1 MAARP
6 LVARQPNERLQ
17 ALIQEA
23 GCSNAGLARRVNMCG
38 AEHGLDLRYD
48 KTSVARWLRGQQ
60 PRGRAPA
67 IIAEALGRKLGRTVT
82 IDEIGMANGKNLASG
97 RRAPVLADR
106 PRGDRAGL
114 RAVAQRRRAARLP
127 QSGSTVAASALVE
140 PSRDWLITGADTQ
153 VARTAGARVGHL
165 GRRGG
170 AGDDRRRSV
179 DLDHRFGSGHVRPV
193 VVHYLN
199 SVVSG
204 LLAGSYRESV
214 GRELFAAVARLTE
227 LAGYMAVDT
236 GQPGLAQRYYIQALR
251 LAQAAGDRGY
261 GGYVLAASMSH
272 LAAQLGNPREIAQ
285 LARAAQEGA
294 RGQVTPRAEAMFC
307 AAEARGHALMGDAPG
322 LPGAWPGGRSPRWSA
337 AEAAAD
343 AGDDP
348 VVDRATSTRPIWP
361 TNWPTATGTWARPR
375 PRRAARAGG
384 AGRASRRPGAAPGH
398 RAAAAGHGAG
408 AAARGGAGLPH
419 GHAGGGAAGRAALQP
434 GRGVSGRLPAASGA
448 VPGRA
453 GGAGVRG
460 AAGAAGHGGLNAG
473 PAARLDGAATAS
485 ATAGGCLA
493 RGAGCRTAPA
503 RAGLAVRA
511 AGGDQATWSNVAA
524 TR

>member
-23 GCSNAGLARRVNMCG
+23 GCSNAGLARRVNMVG
-38 AEHGLDLRYD
+38 AERGLDLRYD

-60 PRGRAPA
+60 PRGRAPG

-97 RRAPVLADR
+97 VGLQFSPTVLGAIEQVCELWRSDVGRRDFLS
-106 PRGDRAGL
+106 GS
-114 RAVAQRRRAARLP
+114 AVA
-127 QSGSTVAASALVE
+127 SSALVE
-140 PSRDWLITGADTQ
+140 PSRDWLITGADTA
-153 VARTAGARVGHL
+153 VARNTGARVG
-165 GRRGG
+165 
-170 AGDDRRRSV
+170 DSDV
-179 DLDHRFGSGHVRPV
+179 DAVRAMTRALIELDHRFGSGHVRPV

-204 LLAGSYRESV
+204 LLSGSYRESV
-214 GRELFAAVARLTE
+214 GRGLFAAVSRLTE

-294 RGQVTPRAEAMFC
+294 RGHVPPRAQAMFF
-307 AAEARGHALMGDAPG
+307 AAEARGHALMGDARTCDEVAKRAITA
-322 LPGAWPGGRSPRWSA
+322 L
-337 AEAAAD
+337 EH

-348 VVDRATSTRPIWP
+348 DDDPEWIAHFDHAYLADELAHCYRDLGRPDEAGRYAAESLEGHPESRARRRAIGMVLLA
-361 TNWPTATGTWARPR
+361 TAQVQQREVEQACHTGT
-375 PRRAARAGG
+375 RAVELLGTLR
-384 AGRASRRPGAAPGH
+384 S
-398 RAAAAGHGAG
+398 
-408 AAARGGAGLPH
+408 
-419 GHAGGGAAGRAALQP
+419 
-434 GRGVSGRLPAASGA
+434 S
-448 VPGRA
+448 
-453 GGAGVRG
+453 RG
-460 AAGAAGHGGLNAG
+460 AEYLDDLQQRLEPYGNE
-473 PAARLDGAATAS
+473 PAVREFGARLEIQAA
-485 ATAGGCLA
+485 
-493 RGAGCRTAPA
+493 
-503 RAGLAVRA
+503 
-511 AGGDQATWSNVAA
+511 
-524 TR
+524 

>member
-60 PRGRAPA
+60 PRGRAPG

-97 RRAPVLADR
+97 VGLQFSPTVLGAIEQVCELWRSDVGRRDFL
-106 PRGDRAGL
+106 
-114 RAVAQRRRAARLP
+114 
-127 QSGSTVAASALVE
+127 SGSSVAASALVE
-140 PSRDWLITGADTQ
+140 PSRDWLISSPDPQ
-153 VARTAGARVGHL
+153 VGRTAGPRVGL
-165 GRRGG
+165 SDV
-170 AGDDRRRSV
+170 AAV
-179 DLDHRFGSGHVRPV
+179 KAMTEALTQLDHQFGSGHVRPV

-204 LLAGSYRESV
+204 LLAGSYREAV

-285 LARAAQEGA
+285 LARAAQEGT
-294 RGQVTPRAEAMFC
+294 RGRVTPRAEAMFY
-307 AAEARGHALMGDAPG
+307 AAEARGHALLGDAR
-322 LPGAWPGGRSPRWSA
+322 ATQVVAGRA
-337 AEAAAD
+337 VD
-343 AGDDP
+343 AMDRATGESGSGDDP
-348 VVDRATSTRPIWP
+348 VWIRHFDHAYL
-361 TNWPTATGTWARPR
+361 ADEMAHC
-375 PRRAARAGG
+375 
-384 AGRASRRPGAAPGH
+384 H
-398 RAAAAGHGAG
+398 RDLGQAD
-408 AAARGGAGLPH
+408 AAARSAQESLDGHPETRARRRAIGLVLLATAQVQRREVEQACH
-419 GHAGGGAAGRAALQP
+419 TGLK
-434 GRGVSGRLPAASGA
+434 A
-448 VPGRA
+448 VELLGTLRSN
-453 GGAGVRG
+453 RG
-460 AAGAAGHGGLNAG
+460 AEYLDDFQQRLEPYREEPVVREFGARVDLQ
-473 PAARLDGAATAS
+473 AA
-485 ATAGGCLA
+485 
-493 RGAGCRTAPA
+493 
-503 RAGLAVRA
+503 
-511 AGGDQATWSNVAA
+511 
-524 TR
+524 

>member
-97 RRAPVLADR
+97 VGLQFSPTVLGAIEQVCELWRSDVGRRDFL
-106 PRGDRAGL
+106 
-114 RAVAQRRRAARLP
+114 
-127 QSGSTVAASALVE
+127 SGSSVAASALVE
-140 PSRDWLITGADTQ
+140 PSRDWLITGMDQQ
-153 VARTAGARVGHL
+153 VARSAGARVGTADVEAVRAMTDAL
-165 GRRGG
+165 TQ
-170 AGDDRRRSV
+170 
-179 DLDHRFGSGHVRPV
+179 LDHQFGSGHVRPV

-204 LLAGSYRESV
+204 LLAGSYREAV

-227 LAGYMAVDT
+227 LAGYMAIDT

-294 RGQVTPRAEAMFC
+294 RGRVTPRAEAMFY
-307 AAEARGHALMGDAPG
+307 AAEARGHALLGDARTTQLVVARAEVAMERAESSGSGSGPG
-322 LPGAWPGGRSPRWSA
+322 SGS
-337 AEAAAD
+337 
-343 AGDDP
+343 GDDP
-348 VVDRATSTRPIWP
+348 VWIRHFDRAYLADELAHCYRDLGQ
-361 TNWPTATGTWARPR
+361 ADAAE
-375 PRRAARAGG
+375 RAARE
-384 AGRASRRPGAAPGH
+384 
-398 RAAAAGHGAG
+398 
-408 AAARGGAGLPH
+408 
-419 GHAGGGAAGRAALQP
+419 ALD
-434 GRGVSGRLPAASGA
+434 RLPETRVRRRAIGLVLLATAQVQRREVEHACHTGMRA
-448 VPGRA
+448 VELLGTLRSN
-453 GGAGVRG
+453 RG
-460 AAGAAGHGGLNAG
+460 AEYLDDLQQRLEPFGEEAVVREFG
-473 PAARLDGAATAS
+473 ARLDVQAA
-485 ATAGGCLA
+485 
-493 RGAGCRTAPA
+493 
-503 RAGLAVRA
+503 
-511 AGGDQATWSNVAA
+511 
-524 TR
+524 

>member
-60 PRGRAPA
+60 PRGRAPG
-67 IIAEALGRKLGRTVT
+67 IIAEAIGRKLGRTVT

-97 RRAPVLADR
+97 IGLQFSPTVPGAIEQVCELWRSDVGRRDFL
-106 PRGDRAGL
+106 
-114 RAVAQRRRAARLP
+114 
-127 QSGSTVAASALVE
+127 SGSTVAASALVE
-140 PSRDWLITGADTQ
+140 PSRDWLITGTDTQ
-153 VARTAGARVGHL
+153 VARTAGGGRVGTSDVEAVRATTNAL
-165 GRRGG
+165 
-170 AGDDRRRSV
+170 V
-179 DLDHRFGSGHVRPV
+179 DLDHRFGSGHVRPI

-204 LLAGSYRESV
+204 LLSGSYREAV
-214 GRELFAAVARLTE
+214 GRDLFAAVARLTE

-307 AAEARGHALMGDAPG
+307 AAEARGHALMGDARACNQVAG
-322 LPGAWPGGRSPRWSA
+322 KALA
-337 AEAAAD
+337 ALERTEED
-343 AGDDP
+343 SGDDP
-348 VVDRATSTRPIWP
+348 VWIAHFDHAYL
-361 TNWPTATGTWARPR
+361 ADELAHC
-375 PRRAARAGG
+375 
-384 AGRASRRPGAAPGH
+384 H
-398 RAAAAGHGAG
+398 RDLGQGQ
-408 AAARGGAGLPH
+408 AAARRAQDALD
-419 GHAGGGAAGRAALQP
+419 GHPEGRARRRAIGLVLLATAQVQQREIEQACHT
-434 GRGVSGRLPAASGA
+434 GTRA
-448 VPGRA
+448 VELLGTLRSN
-453 GGAGVRG
+453 RG
-460 AAGAAGHGGLNAG
+460 AEYLEDFQQRLAPFRDE
-473 PAARLDGAATAS
+473 PAVREFGARLEMQAA
-485 ATAGGCLA
+485 
-493 RGAGCRTAPA
+493 
-503 RAGLAVRA
+503 
-511 AGGDQATWSNVAA
+511 
-524 TR
+524 

>member
-23 GCSNAGLARRVNMCG
+23 GCSNAGLARRVNMVG
-38 AEHGLDLRYD
+38 AERGLDLRYD

-60 PRGRAPA
+60 PRGRAPG

-97 RRAPVLADR
+97 VGLQFSPTVLGAIEQVCELWRSDVGRRDFLS
-106 PRGDRAGL
+106 G
-114 RAVAQRRRAARLP
+114 AA
-127 QSGSTVAASALVE
+127 VAASALVE

-153 VARTAGARVGHL
+153 VARTAGARVGVSDVEAVRAMTTAL
-165 GRRGG
+165 TE
-170 AGDDRRRSV
+170 
-179 DLDHRFGSGHVRPV
+179 LDHRFGSGHVRPV
-193 VVHYLN
+193 LVHYLN

-204 LLAGSYRESV
+204 LLSGSYRESV

-294 RGQVTPRAEAMFC
+294 RGQVTPRAEAMFF
-307 AAEARGHALMGDAPG
+307 AAEARGHAVLGDARTCHEVAG
-322 LPGAWPGGRSPRWSA
+322 KALA
-337 AEAAAD
+337 ALERAEPS

-348 VVDRATSTRPIWP
+348 VWIAHFDDAYLADELAHCYRDLGQPEAAAHHASHALEGHPESRARRRAIGLVLLA
-361 TNWPTATGTWARPR
+361 TAQVQQREVEQACHTGT
-375 PRRAARAGG
+375 RAVE
-384 AGRASRRPGAAPGH
+384 
-398 RAAAAGHGAG
+398 
-408 AAARGGAGLPH
+408 L
-419 GHAGGGAAGRAALQP
+419 L
-434 GRGVSGRLPAASGA
+434 GRLRSS
-448 VPGRA
+448 
-453 GGAGVRG
+453 RG
-460 AAGAAGHGGLNAG
+460 AEYLEDLQQRLEPYGDESAVREFG
-473 PAARLDGAATAS
+473 ARLELQAA
-485 ATAGGCLA
+485 
-493 RGAGCRTAPA
+493 
-503 RAGLAVRA
+503 
-511 AGGDQATWSNVAA
+511 
-524 TR
+524 

>member
-60 PRGRAPA
+60 PRGRAPG

-97 RRAPVLADR
+97 VGLQFSPTVLGAIEQVCELWRSDVGRRDFL
-106 PRGDRAGL
+106 
-114 RAVAQRRRAARLP
+114 
-127 QSGSTVAASALVE
+127 SGSTVAASALVE
-140 PSRDWLITGADTQ
+140 PSRDWLISSADSQ
-153 VARTAGARVGHL
+153 VGRTAGPRVGMPDVAAVQAMTQAL
-165 GRRGG
+165 TE
-170 AGDDRRRSV
+170 
-179 DLDHRFGSGHVRPV
+179 LDHQFGSGHVRPV

-204 LLAGSYRESV
+204 LLAGSYREAV

-285 LARAAQEGA
+285 LARAAQEGT
-294 RGQVTPRAEAMFC
+294 RGRVTPRAEAMFY
-307 AAEARGHALMGDAPG
+307 AAEARGHALLGDAR
-322 LPGAWPGGRSPRWSA
+322 ATQSVAGRAVEAMDRA
-337 AEAAAD
+337 AGEEES
-343 AGDDP
+343 GDDP
-348 VVDRATSTRPIWP
+348 VWISHFDHAYL
-361 TNWPTATGTWARPR
+361 ADELAHC
-375 PRRAARAGG
+375 
-384 AGRASRRPGAAPGH
+384 H
-398 RAAAAGHGAG
+398 RDLGQAD
-408 AAARGGAGLPH
+408 AAARSAQESLDGHPEKRARRRAIGLVLLATAQVQRREVEQACH
-419 GHAGGGAAGRAALQP
+419 TGLK
-434 GRGVSGRLPAASGA
+434 A
-448 VPGRA
+448 VELLGTLRSN
-453 GGAGVRG
+453 RG
-460 AAGAAGHGGLNAG
+460 AEYLEDLQQRLEPYRDEPVVREFGSRVDAQAA
-473 PAARLDGAATAS
+473 
-485 ATAGGCLA
+485 
-493 RGAGCRTAPA
+493 
-503 RAGLAVRA
+503 
-511 AGGDQATWSNVAA
+511 
-524 TR
+524 

>member
-67 IIAEALGRKLGRTVT
+67 IVAEALGRKLGRTVT

-97 RRAPVLADR
+97 VGLQFSPTVLGAIEQVCELWRSDVGRRDFL
-106 PRGDRAGL
+106 
-114 RAVAQRRRAARLP
+114 
-127 QSGSTVAASALVE
+127 SGSTVAASALVE
-140 PSRDWLITGADTQ
+140 PSRDWLITSADPQ
-153 VARTAGARVGHL
+153 VARTAGARVGAADVAAVAATTEAL
-165 GRRGG
+165 
-170 AGDDRRRSV
+170 V
-179 DLDHRFGSGHVRPV
+179 ELDHRYGSGHVRPV

-214 GRELFAAVARLTE
+214 GRDLFAAVARLTE

-272 LAAQLGNPREIAQ
+272 LAAALGNPREIAQ

-294 RGQVTPRAEAMFC
+294 RGQVTPRACAMFH
-307 AAEARGHALMGDAPG
+307 AAEARGHALLGDTRACQT
-322 LPGAWPGGRSPRWSA
+322 SA
-337 AEAAAD
+337 DHAVTALERAAD
-343 AGDDP
+343 TPDSGDDP
-348 VVDRATSTRPIWP
+348 VWIHHFDHAYLADELAHCHRDLGQGEVAAQHAREAIDGHPETRGRRRAIGLLLLAAAQVQQREVEE
-361 TNWPTATGTWARPR
+361 ACHTGTRAVEILSGLRTNRGTEYLDDFQQRLEPFRDAPVVREFSARLEV
-375 PRRAARAGG
+375 
-384 AGRASRRPGAAPGH
+384 
-398 RAAAAGHGAG
+398 AAA
-408 AAARGGAGLPH
+408 
-419 GHAGGGAAGRAALQP
+419 
-434 GRGVSGRLPAASGA
+434 
-448 VPGRA
+448 
-453 GGAGVRG
+453 
-460 AAGAAGHGGLNAG
+460 
-473 PAARLDGAATAS
+473 
-485 ATAGGCLA
+485 
-493 RGAGCRTAPA
+493 
-503 RAGLAVRA
+503 
-511 AGGDQATWSNVAA
+511 
-524 TR
+524 

>member
-60 PRGRAPA
+60 PRGRAPG
-67 IIAEALGRKLGRTVT
+67 IIAEAIGRKLGRTVT

-97 RRAPVLADR
+97 IGLQFSPTVLGAIEQVCELWRSDVGRRDFL
-106 PRGDRAGL
+106 
-114 RAVAQRRRAARLP
+114 
-127 QSGSTVAASALVE
+127 SGSTVAASALVE
-140 PSRDWLITGADTQ
+140 PSRDWLITGADSQ
-153 VARTAGARVGHL
+153 VARTAGGGRVGASDVEAVRATTDAL
-165 GRRGG
+165 V
-170 AGDDRRRSV
+170 A
-179 DLDHRFGSGHVRPV
+179 LDHRFGSGHVRPI

-204 LLAGSYRESV
+204 LLSGSYRESV
-214 GRELFAAVARLTE
+214 GRDLFAAVARLTE

-272 LAAQLGNPREIAQ
+272 LAAELGNPREIAQ

-307 AAEARGHALMGDAPG
+307 AAEARGHALMGDARACNQMAG
-322 LPGAWPGGRSPRWSA
+322 KALGALERTG
-337 AEAAAD
+337 ED
-343 AGDDP
+343 TGDDP
-348 VVDRATSTRPIWP
+348 VWIAHFDHAYL
-361 TNWPTATGTWARPR
+361 ADELAHC
-375 PRRAARAGG
+375 
-384 AGRASRRPGAAPGH
+384 H
-398 RAAAAGHGAG
+398 RDLGQGE
-408 AAARGGAGLPH
+408 AAARRAQDALDGHPDSRARRRAIGLVVLATAQIQQREVEQACH
-419 GHAGGGAAGRAALQP
+419 TGTRAVELL
-434 GRGVSGRLPAASGA
+434 GTLRSN
-448 VPGRA
+448 
-453 GGAGVRG
+453 RG
-460 AAGAAGHGGLNAG
+460 AEYLEDFQQ
-473 PAARLDGAATAS
+473 RLAPY
-485 ATAGGCLA
+485 
-493 RGAGCRTAPA
+493 RGEP
-503 RAGLAVRA
+503 AVREFGARMAMQA
-511 AGGDQATWSNVAA
+511 A
-524 TR
+524 

>member
-97 RRAPVLADR
+97 VGLQFSPTVLGAIEQVCELWRSDVGRRDFL
-106 PRGDRAGL
+106 
-114 RAVAQRRRAARLP
+114 
-127 QSGSTVAASALVE
+127 SGSSVAASALVE
-140 PSRDWLITGADTQ
+140 PSRDWLISSPDSQ
-153 VARTAGARVGHL
+153 VARQAGPRVGQSDVAAVKAMTQAL
-165 GRRGG
+165 
-170 AGDDRRRSV
+170 V
-179 DLDHRFGSGHVRPV
+179 DLDHQYGSGHVRPV

-204 LLAGSYRESV
+204 LLAGSYREAV

-227 LAGYMAVDT
+227 LAGYMAIDT

-294 RGQVTPRAEAMFC
+294 RGRVTPRAEAMFY
-307 AAEARGHALMGDAPG
+307 AAEARGHALMGDARAAQAASG
-322 LPGAWPGGRSPRWSA
+322 RAVGALEAADPNSGDDPAWIAHFDEAYLADELAHCHRDLGQ
-337 AEAAAD
+337 AEAAARR
-343 AGDDP
+343 AEEALARLPETKARRRAIGYVLLATALVQKREVEQACHTGLKAVELLENLRSNRGAEYLDDFQQRLEPFRDEP
-348 VVDRATSTRPIWP
+348 VVREF
-361 TNWPTATGTWARPR
+361 G
-375 PRRAARAGG
+375 
-384 AGRASRRPGAAPGH
+384 
-398 RAAAAGHGAG
+398 
-408 AAARGGAGLPH
+408 
-419 GHAGGGAAGRAALQP
+419 
-434 GRGVSGRLPAASGA
+434 
-448 VPGRA
+448 
-453 GGAGVRG
+453 
-460 AAGAAGHGGLNAG
+460 
-473 PAARLDGAATAS
+473 ARLDLQAAA
-485 ATAGGCLA
+485 
-493 RGAGCRTAPA
+493 
-503 RAGLAVRA
+503 
-511 AGGDQATWSNVAA
+511 
-524 TR
+524 

>member
-67 IIAEALGRKLGRTVT
+67 VIAEALGRKLGRTVT

-97 RRAPVLADR
+97 VGLQFSPTVLGAIEQVCELWRSDVGRRDFLS
-106 PRGDRAGL
+106 GTS
-114 RAVAQRRRAARLP
+114 VA
-127 QSGSTVAASALVE
+127 SSALVE
-140 PSRDWLITGADTQ
+140 PSRDWLITAADAQ
-153 VARTAGARVGHL
+153 VARSAGARVGTADVEAVRATTEAL
-165 GRRGG
+165 
-170 AGDDRRRSV
+170 V
-179 DLDHRFGSGHVRPV
+179 ELDHRYGSGHVRPV

-204 LLAGSYRESV
+204 LLAGSYREAV

-272 LAAQLGNPREIAQ
+272 LAASLGNPREIAQ
-285 LARAAQEGA
+285 LAKAAQEGA
-294 RGQVTPRAEAMFC
+294 RGHVPPRAEAMFY
-307 AAEARGHALMGDAPG
+307 AAEARGHALLGDA
-322 LPGAWPGGRSPRWSA
+322 RSCQVVASRAVSRL
-337 AEAAAD
+337 EAADSGRESGDEPPWIRHFDQAYLSDELAHCHRDLGQAEPARRHAED
-343 AGDDP
+343 ALAAHPPGRVRRRAIDLLLLATAHVQQREVEEAVATGSRALELLGTLRSNRGAEYLDDFQQRLEPYRDEP
-348 VVDRATSTRPIWP
+348 VVREF
-361 TNWPTATGTWARPR
+361 GARMEMQ
-375 PRRAARAGG
+375 AA
-384 AGRASRRPGAAPGH
+384 
-398 RAAAAGHGAG
+398 
-408 AAARGGAGLPH
+408 
-419 GHAGGGAAGRAALQP
+419 
-434 GRGVSGRLPAASGA
+434 
-448 VPGRA
+448 
-453 GGAGVRG
+453 
-460 AAGAAGHGGLNAG
+460 
-473 PAARLDGAATAS
+473 
-485 ATAGGCLA
+485 
-493 RGAGCRTAPA
+493 
-503 RAGLAVRA
+503 
-511 AGGDQATWSNVAA
+511 
-524 TR
+524 